1 MKRKRGKK
9 KGKSKKPVVVVKEQT
24 QNVIS
29 LNTEDNSG
37 TGNVDNDELDSGKE
51 VESLETP
58 SSTDQPEKLASINSE
73 RLVTRPAA
81 NLVYGRVKVKIKT
94 SKALDSQL
102 SDAPTQSDTDK
113 SSQQGGLEKR
123 VVVSEKVEDS
133 ANSLPDVNPCV
144 SGNQS
149 KKSGGIKI
157 KSSKGF
163 ASPVIDPC
171 GNFPVVQSE
180 QTHQKDPGLLRRGPR
195 YNEQELNASLEVIKK
210 IMKMDAAEPFNA
222 PVNPVALGIPDYFD
236 VIDTPMDFGT
246 IRNNLESGA
255 KYMNSRDVFKDVQ
268 YIWENCFKYN
278 NKGDYIVDLMK
289 RVKKNLMKYWTAA
302 GLYAEQPQGIDVGI
316 ESNQSKDV
324 APTSNSNM
332 QVKGGHFKH
341 KMRKRHGVKRHKDDC
356 LCAICV
362 MMRRRQ
368 EREESAQIEDHLQT
382 SSSHVA
388 QEMKPEEPS
397 PAESPYGEDTSSNM
411 NNSPGPDA
419 DADLEERGEE
429 VKLEGT
435 EQLYGP
441 NPLREKLEVEK
452 GTEMEIQTK
461 GGGEISGQSQP
472 SERSEEEHSRGYPT
486 PTVESGGDMHV
497 DVPIGETPM
506 QHENVNAAIEQQRLK
521 ELSVKK
527 QQKAKMYENLHR
539 FENPILLKL
548 CETVFPDGRK
558 SVWSGPHSLAR
569 HQDLGRSSLI
579 HEAVATFMK

>member
-9 KGKSKKPVVVVKEQT
+9 KGKSKKPHAVVVKEQT
-24 QNVIS
+24 QNVVS

-37 TGNVDNDELDSGKE
+37 SGNVDNEELDSGKE
-51 VESLETP
+51 VESIETP
-58 SSTDQPEKLASINSE
+58 SSTDQPVKVASINSD
-73 RLVTRPAA
+73 RLINRPAG

-113 SSQQGGLEKR
+113 SSQQGGLEKP
-123 VVVSEKVEDS
+123 VVVSEKAEDS

-163 ASPVIDPC
+163 TSPVINPC
-171 GNFPVVQSE
+171 DNTPVVQNE
-180 QTHQKDPGLLRRGPR
+180 QTHQKDPGLPRQGPR

-278 NKGDYIVDLMK
+278 NKSDYIVDLMK

-302 GLYAEQPQGIDVGI
+302 GLFTEQSQGSDGM
-316 ESNQSKDV
+316 ESFQSKDV
-324 APTSNSNM
+324 APTSNANM
-332 QVKGGHFKH
+332 QMKGSHFKH

-368 EREESAQIEDHLQT
+368 EREESAQTEDQIQT

-397 PAESPYGEDTSSNM
+397 PAESPSGEDTSSNM
-411 NNSPGPDA
+411 ENSPGPEA
-419 DADLEERGEE
+419 DAGLEEKGEE
-429 VKLEGT
+429 VKLEGS
-435 EQLYGP
+435 EQIHGP
-441 NPLREKLEVEK
+441 SALQERPEMVK

-461 GGGEISGQSQP
+461 GGVEISGQSQP
-472 SERSEEEHSRGYPT
+472 GERSEEEHIRDYRT
-486 PTVESGGDMHV
+486 PAVESGGDMQV
-497 DVPIGETPM
+497 DVPVGDMPRHDENET
-506 QHENVNAAIEQQRLK
+506 AAIERQKLK
-521 ELSVKK
+521 ELSEKK
-527 QQKAKMYENLHR
+527 QKAKMYENLHR
-539 FENPILLKL
+539 FENPTLLKL
-548 CETVFPDGRK
+548 CGTLFPDNRK
-558 SVWSGPHSLAR
+558 SIWSGPHSLAR
-569 HQDLGRSSLI
+569 HHDPGRSSLI

>member
-9 KGKSKKPVVVVKEQT
+9 KGKSKKPHAVVVKEQT

-37 TGNVDNDELDSGKE
+37 SGNVDNEELDSGKE
-51 VESLETP
+51 VESIETP
-58 SSTDQPEKLASINSE
+58 SSTDQPVKVASINSD
-73 RLVTRPAA
+73 RLINRPAG

-113 SSQQGGLEKR
+113 SSQQGGVEKP
-123 VVVSEKVEDS
+123 VVVSEKAEDS

-163 ASPVIDPC
+163 TSPVINPC
-171 GNFPVVQSE
+171 DNTPVVQNE
-180 QTHQKDPGLLRRGPR
+180 QTHQKDPGLPRQGPR

-278 NKGDYIVDLMK
+278 NKSDYIVDLMK

-302 GLYAEQPQGIDVGI
+302 GLYTEQSQGSDGM
-316 ESNQSKDV
+316 ESFQSKDV
-324 APTSNSNM
+324 APTSNANM
-332 QVKGGHFKH
+332 QMKGGHFKH

-368 EREESAQIEDHLQT
+368 EREESAQTEDQIQT

-397 PAESPYGEDTSSNM
+397 PAESPSGEDTSSNM
-411 NNSPGPDA
+411 ENSPGPDA
-419 DADLEERGEE
+419 DAGLEEKGEE
-429 VKLEGT
+429 VKLEGS
-435 EQLYGP
+435 EQIHGP
-441 NPLREKLEVEK
+441 SPLQERPVMEK

-461 GGGEISGQSQP
+461 GGVEISGQSQP
-472 SERSEEEHSRGYPT
+472 GERSEEEHIRDYRT
-486 PTVESGGDMHV
+486 PAVESGGDMQV
-497 DVPIGETPM
+497 DVPVGDMPRHDENET
-506 QHENVNAAIEQQRLK
+506 AAIERQKLK
-521 ELSVKK
+521 ELSEKK
-527 QQKAKMYENLHR
+527 QKAKMYENLHR
-539 FENPILLKL
+539 FENPTLLKL
-548 CETVFPDGRK
+548 CGTLFPDNCK
-558 SVWSGPHSLAR
+558 SIWSGPHSLAR
-569 HQDLGRSSLI
+569 HHNPGRSSLI